1 MGICFSKSKIK
12 KTVKL
17 GKYGPDFAAEH
28 DNTPILTT
36 ERQPSKTD
44 QTKKI
49 KSNNNE
55 NCSSSN
61 SSSDAQQGKAKA
73 ITSNEDE
80 ELAKQRAQIIAT
92 NPVLGDNVIVH
103 EPGMD
108 HPLEY
113 RTVIWNGDKGAVAR
127 SWIECFEQTTL
138 NNMTDEEKKKANLYL
153 GFSQTKEGAK
163 RRTDHER
170 MINRLRGQKYKG
182 IGLAIETESKTW
194 ATAVIVKCEAGCEL
208 PHGVRENSLEAIL
221 GYEIRRQLAIKHPW
235 LKKWNK
241 NNLGGNANLLDGV
254 DPSLYGVV
262 IVQDGERV
270 VVKGDENVPDGRHIV
285 LPSDPRRGE
294 WAADDPRRVRGE
306 WAADDPRR
314 VVGADDG
321 RHVVAADDPRRDK
334 WAADDPRRVVSADDG
349 RHVVAADDPRR
360 DLGRERRSGRQGK
373 RLPTNIE
380 VFITC
385 LTCSTTYQRELTAIH
400 YQRYLEKK
408 GSCVSLS
415 RTHCVDGC
423 KKKRT
428 TNGDIRNSACN
439 QINFRVTRVPVEEGM
454 SKV

>member
-36 ERQPSKTD
+36 DRQQPIEPD

-221 GYEIRRQLAIKHPW
+221 GYEIRRQLAIKHSW
-235 LKKWNK
+235 LKNWNS
-241 NNLGGNANLLDGV
+241 NALGANANLLDGV

-321 RHVVAADDPRRDK
+321 RHVVAADDPRRD
-334 WAADDPRRVVSADDG
+334 
-349 RHVVAADDPRR
+349 
-360 DLGRERRSGRQGK
+360 LGRERRSGRQGK
-373 RLPTNIE
+373 RLSTNIE

-385 LTCSTTYQRELTAIH
+385 LTCSTTYQRELQAIH
-400 YQRYLEKK
+400 YQCYLEKK

-423 KKKRT
+423 KKKKT